1 MIYILI
7 DMSDIKNTVKE
18 SVLPL
23 PKTIWHKLAGKRKA
37 ITAQEYTPDEQ
48 SWDNLLLDQGG
59 TPHYM
64 QSSAWGESKA
74 HSQWPVS
81 RLVVHLN
88 DRVLPIQVFS
98 RTVPG
103 LGRLHYAPEVSG
115 ITKASIPAVTT
126 QILSQYNKGMV
137 FKLELYQPYDDDLIE
152 AFQKNGWLRANS
164 VQHRDTVIVDLSG
177 SEEDLFARLKKR
189 ARYEVRVAQ
198 RNNVRVEKVEINQD
212 RLNLLAELMGIT
224 AKRSG
229 AFFRKDTY
237 TNKYWHAFARRNQGS
252 LYFAWHDM
260 DLLAGAYVASYG
272 KNAWYKDGGSVR
284 HKSNLMG
291 PRYLQWEIMRDLQS
305 QAVKQYDLS
314 GIPATE
320 DVEKSSMKG
329 LYVFK
334 TGFSN
339 ESVKLMPAM
348 ELPLSKRHQLW
359 PKAEQHFLRLYSG
372 FRKDFWY

>member
-1 MIYILI
+1 MR
-7 DMSDIKNTVKE
+7 DREKPAKGSDLLT
-18 SVLPL
+18 
-23 PKTIWHKLAGKRKA
+23 PKRLGQKLAGKRKA
-37 ITAQEYTPDEQ
+37 ITAQEYTAEEKAWDE
-48 SWDNLLLDQGG
+48 SVLSLGG

-64 QSSAWGESKA
+64 QSSAWGQSKA
-74 HSQWPVS
+74 RSQWPVS
-81 RLVVHLN
+81 RLVVDVGTHK
-88 DRVLPIQVFS
+88 LPVQVFS

-103 LGRLHYAPEVSG
+103 FGRLHYAPEVSSV
-115 ITKASIPAVTT
+115 TKNTIPSLTNEI
-126 QILSQYNKGMV
+126 QNNYKGMA
-137 FKLELYQPYDDDLIE
+137 FKLELYQPYDEDLIE
-152 AFQKNGWLRANS
+152 AFQKNGWARANS
-164 VQHRDTVIVDLSG
+164 VQHRTSVIIDLSG
-177 SEEDLFARLKKR
+177 TEEELFTSMKKR

-198 RNNVRVEKVEINQD
+198 RNNVRVEKVDITQD
-212 RLNLLAELMGIT
+212 RLNILAELMGIT

-237 TNKYWHAFARRNQGS
+237 TNRYWHSFNNAGLGS

-260 DLLAGAYVASYG
+260 DLLAGAYVVNYG
-272 KNAWYKDGGSVR
+272 PTAWYKDGGSVR

-305 QAVKQYDLS
+305 QGVKQYDLS
-314 GIPATE
+314 GIPAAE

-339 ESVKLMPAM
+339 ESVKFMPAM